1 MEVALSAKIRRTSHD
16 ILCLFVW
23 FVVKKSSPRLC
34 LQEHRIEQQL
44 EAPFGVDC
52 DIILHGG
59 EEGLQQVHEVL
70 DVSCL
75 DCPGHLEHVST
86 DGFLREC
93 AVAAESGGS

>member
-1 MEVALSAKIRRTSHD
+1 
-16 ILCLFVW
+16 
-23 FVVKKSSPRLC
+23 
-34 LQEHRIEQQL
+34 
-44 EAPFGVDC
+44 
-52 DIILHGG
+52 
-59 EEGLQQVHEVL
+59 VL